1 MAWALAPARLATAV
15 ASAHTNLTYSAPTPL
30 QAGIAAALRE
40 EDGSFGGVAQ
50 LFGANFELLA
60 TAPRENQ
67 PLFTPLY
74 SLLINFLSAGAAR
87 APRPDC
93 VRRTGRL
100 LPGGGRG
107 RARHWLGFTL
117 LSDVLTPPS
126 VSRRARH

>member
-60 TAPRENQ
+60 TAPRELQ
-67 PLFTPLY
+67 PLLTPLY
-74 SLLINFLSAGAAR
+74 SL
-87 APRPDC
+87 C
-93 VRRTGRL
+93 
-100 LPGGGRG
+100 
-107 RARHWLGFTL
+107 
-117 LSDVLTPPS
+117 
-126 VSRRARH
+126 